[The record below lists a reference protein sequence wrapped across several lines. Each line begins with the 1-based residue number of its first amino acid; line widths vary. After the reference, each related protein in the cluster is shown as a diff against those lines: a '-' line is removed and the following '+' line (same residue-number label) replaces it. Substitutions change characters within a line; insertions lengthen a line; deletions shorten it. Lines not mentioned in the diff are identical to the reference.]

1 MVTLPWRTGRARL
14 QLPRDLEIAYAVGR
28 MGLVAIGDVFPLWYG
43 SPHTCRF
50 GFGRL
55 ARLGLLRR
63 LPRPNVISPAWFS
76 LTDRGLAWT
85 AEQSGCDERELRTVP
100 SARDCSLGSMSM
112 RNRFWASL
120 ILACR
125 RRPEIRFERFAPEW
139 ELRPARPADVHAV
152 PDAIVSLARP
162 GVTGERRCVWMVE
175 VDNTTERLSVWR
187 KKAAQY
193 AELRIGGR
201 LYGYP
206 DWQLLAIVP
215 SLRRARSVSAAV
227 AAGGGGAFSYVAV
240 ANALEAGQAF
250 EPALWPCAELAHAPE
265 APPTATLAEELG
277 EPVARADQ
285 RERSAV
291 DRASSVETGAISP

>member
-1 MVTLPWRTGRARL
+1 MVTIPWRTGRARL

-76 LTDRGLAWT
+76 LTDRGLSWT

-125 RRPEIRFERFAPEW
+125 RCPEIRLERFAPEW

-152 PDAIVSLARP
+152 PDAVVSLARP
-162 GVTGERRCVWMVE
+162 DVTGERRCVWMVE

-215 SLRRARSVSAAV
+215 SLRRACSVSAAV

-250 EPALWPCAELAHAPE
+250 EPALWPCAELARAPG
-265 APPTATLAEELG
+265 APPSVTLAEKLG
-277 EPVARADQ
+277 EPIARADQ

-291 DRASSVETGAISP
+291 DRAPSVETGAISP